1 MIKKIIVVVSV
12 LLLWAKVVCADLSF
26 RGNANLLTKEVNLE
40 VNVLDNGVIF
50 FQGVSAEDD
59 IVHFDLAVHGLKAF
73 VFDIST
79 ALSGTA
85 RIIERPNAEPFI
97 RGSVGRDE
105 RNLKADEGKHVSL
118 GTFEFKDDKFFLDP
132 ISFKG
137 MTARGNFSLLKPYN
151 IDLSL
156 FFLDVPLSD
165 FLHWINPE
173 HNVYAEGDVSG
184 QIQLGGVA
192 GQPAI
197 KGGLNSYS
205 GQVEDFK
212 YDNIILNFQG
222 AYPVLELTQTSITEE
237 GGVSGNVEGMI
248 DLSKGFDDFE
258 EQIARLKFSPL
269 IRETDVQ
276 REWIIKR
283 QKGQKGE
290 SETQFKYRMR
300 KDQGFPGYEES
311 DMLTIQRSIKF

>member
-1 MIKKIIVVVSV
+1 
-12 LLLWAKVVCADLSF
+12 
-26 RGNANLLTKEVNLE
+26 
-40 VNVLDNGVIF
+40 
-50 FQGVSAEDD
+50 
-59 IVHFDLAVHGLKAF
+59 
-73 VFDIST
+73 
-79 ALSGTA
+79 
-85 RIIERPNAEPFI
+85 
-97 RGSVGRDE
+97 
-105 RNLKADEGKHVSL
+105 
-118 GTFEFKDDKFFLDP
+118 
-132 ISFKG
+132 
-137 MTARGNFSLLKPYN
+137 
-151 IDLSL
+151 
-156 FFLDVPLSD
+156 VPLSD

-283 QKGQKGE
+283 TKRAKG
-290 SETQFKYRMR
+290 
-300 KDQGFPGYEES
+300 
-311 DMLTIQRSIKF
+311 